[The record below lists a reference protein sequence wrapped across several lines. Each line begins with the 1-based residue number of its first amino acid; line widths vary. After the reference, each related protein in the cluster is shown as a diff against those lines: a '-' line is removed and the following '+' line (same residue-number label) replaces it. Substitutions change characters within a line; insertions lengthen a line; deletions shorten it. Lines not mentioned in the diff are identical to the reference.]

1 MATDKRI
8 LLITSYL
15 GYGHRKAAEAIESAL
30 GRLYPGVESKIIDF
44 WTFLS
49 DGVRQDIQNF
59 YLKFISEHS
68 EAYDRLYHL
77 DVAEWQKILSGQ
89 KQLKEASFL
98 MDAVRHLFDL
108 PLNKMI
114 PLNQET
120 RERFFIK
127 LAIERLTKPLQF
139 KDGWMSNST
148 KWLLKKILHRRVKET
163 IKSFNPDVIVTTQV
177 WPSFLLS
184 FLKSYGKPSFK
195 APLVSVITDYGVNAF
210 WTAAQATDLFF
221 VSSEEVAHAIRLK
234 GFPSDIVQ
242 VTGIPVGTEFFTLPS
257 KKEALVSLSLDPS
270 LPTLL
275 VMGGGLG
282 VGMDDVVDMMEEISN
297 MKCNIII
304 ITGENLN
311 LFDKLSSLKISMARN
326 IKLFNRVENIVVP
339 LVASD
344 IVLSKPGGLTVAEAL
359 AVGRPLFIPF
369 HIGGQERYNVEY
381 VERHGLGMVL
391 KDKRSF
397 TEVIGQYLFDSGALR
412 KWQEHV
418 KGFGRPEA
426 SLSIA
431 RDLMTLMQGPEIQL
445 EPNLAL
451 KYA

>member
-8 LLITSYL
+8 LLITSFL
-15 GYGHRKAAEAIESAL
+15 GYGHRKAAEAIASAL
-30 GRLYPGVESKIIDF
+30 GRLYPDVESKIIDF

-49 DGVRQDIQNF
+49 DGVRQDIQSF
-59 YLKFISEHS
+59 YLKLISEHP
-68 EAYDRLYHL
+68 EIYDRLYHL
-77 DVAEWQKILSGQ
+77 DMEEWQKILSGQ
-89 KQLKEASFL
+89 KTIPEVSFL
-98 MDAVRHLFDL
+98 MNAVCHLFDL
-108 PLNKMI
+108 PLKKMI
-114 PLNQET
+114 LLHRET
-120 RERFFIK
+120 RERIFIK
-127 LAIERLTKPLQF
+127 LAIRKLTKPLPF
-139 KDGWMSNST
+139 KDGRMNDST
-148 KWLLKKILHRRVKET
+148 KWLLKKILHHRVKET
-163 IKSFNPDVIVTTQV
+163 IKSFNPDLIVTTQL

-195 APLVSVITDYGVNAF
+195 TPLVSVITDYGVNAF

-221 VSSEEVAHAIRLK
+221 VSSEETAHTVRLK
-234 GFPSDIVQ
+234 GFANDRVRA
-242 VTGIPVGTEFFTLPS
+242 TGIPVGTEFFTPPS
-257 KKEALVSLSLDPS
+257 KTEALNDLSLDPS

-282 VGMDDVVDMMEEISN
+282 VGMEGTIDMLEEISH

-311 LFDKLSSLKISMARN
+311 LFNKLSSSKISKAGITR
-326 IKLFNRVENIVVP
+326 LFRRTDNMVVP

-359 AVGRPLFIPF
+359 AVGRPLLIPF

-391 KDKRSF
+391 KDKHSLI
-397 TEVIGQYLFDSGALR
+397 EVIGKYLSDPGALR

-426 SLSIA
+426 SLTIA
-431 RDLMTLMQGPEIQL
+431 RDLM
-445 EPNLAL
+445 NLL
-451 KYA
+451 

>member
-15 GYGHRKAAEAIESAL
+15 GYGHRKAAEAVMSAL
-30 GRLYPGVESKIIDF
+30 GRLYPDVESKMIDF

-49 DGVRQDIQNF
+49 DSVSRDIHNF
-59 YLKFISEHS
+59 YLKLISEHP
-68 EAYDRLYHL
+68 EVYDRLYHL
-77 DVAEWQKILSGQ
+77 DMEEWQKALSGQ
-89 KQLKEASFL
+89 KPSEDISFL
-98 MDAVRHLFDL
+98 TDAVRHLFDL
-108 PLNKMI
+108 PLKKML
-114 PLNQET
+114 PLNREA
-120 RERFFIK
+120 RERLFIK
-127 LAIERLTKPLQF
+127 LAIGRLTKPLQF
-139 KDGWMSNST
+139 KEDWMSDST
-148 KWLLKKILHRRVKET
+148 KWLLKKILHQRVKET
-163 IKSFNPDVIVTTQV
+163 IRSFNPDVIVATQV

-184 FLKSYGKPSFK
+184 FLKSYGKPSFN

-221 VSSEEVAHAIRLK
+221 VSSEEMAYAIRLK
-234 GFPSDIVQ
+234 GFPGDRVR
-242 VTGIPVGTEFFTLPS
+242 VTGIPVGTEFFSLPS
-257 KKEALVSLSLDPS
+257 KREALVSLSLDPS

-275 VMGGGLG
+275 AMGGGLG
-282 VGMDDVVDMMEEISN
+282 VGMDDVVEMMEEISH

-304 ITGENLN
+304 ITGENLT
-311 LFDKLSSLKISMARN
+311 LFDKLNSLKISTARN
-326 IKLFNRVENIVVP
+326 LKLFNRVDNMVVP

-344 IVLSKPGGLTVAEAL
+344 IVLSKPGGLTVAETL

-381 VERHGLGMVL
+381 VKRHGLGMVL

-397 TEVIGQYLFDSGALR
+397 TEAAGKYLSDSGELR

-431 RDLMTLMQGPEIQL
+431 RDLMNLLQGP
-445 EPNLAL
+445 
-451 KYA
+451 

>member
-8 LLITSYL
+8 LLITSFL
-15 GYGHRKAAEAIESAL
+15 GYGHRKAAEAIVSAMDK
-30 GRLYPGVESKIIDF
+30 LYPVVETRMIDF

-49 DGVRQDIQNF
+49 DGVSRDIHNF
-59 YLKFISEHS
+59 YLNLISKHPEL
-68 EAYDRLYHL
+68 YDKLYHL
-77 DVAEWQKILSGQ
+77 DVEEWQKILSGQ
-89 KQLKEASFL
+89 KPLKEVSFV
-98 MDAVRHLFDL
+98 MDAVRHMFDL
-108 PLNKMI
+108 PLTKLI
-114 PLNQET
+114 SLNQES
-120 RERFFIK
+120 RERIFIK
-127 LAIERLTKPLQF
+127 LAIERLMKPLQL
-139 KDGWMSNST
+139 KDDWMSDST
-148 KWLLKKILHRRVKET
+148 KWLLKRILHQRVKET

-195 APLVSVITDYGVNAF
+195 APLVSVITDYGVNTF

-221 VSSEEVAHAIRLK
+221 VSSEEMAHTILKK
-234 GFPSDIVQ
+234 GFAGDSVR
-242 VTGIPVGTEFFTLPS
+242 VTGIPIGTEFLTLPA
-257 KKEALVSLSLDPS
+257 KKEAILSLSLDPS

-275 VMGGGLG
+275 AMGGGLG

-311 LFDKLSSLKISMARN
+311 LFNKLSSLKISTACNM
-326 IKLFNRVENIVVP
+326 KLIDRVENIVVP

-344 IVLSKPGGLTVAEAL
+344 ILLSKPGGLTVAEAL

-369 HIGGQERYNVEY
+369 HIGGQEKYNVEY
-381 VERHGLGMVL
+381 VERHGLGIVL

-397 TEVIGQYLFDSGALR
+397 TGIIGKHLSDSGALR

-418 KGFGRPEA
+418 KGFGYPEA

-431 RDLMTLMQGPEIQL
+431 RELM
-445 EPNLAL
+445 NLL
-451 KYA
+451 Q